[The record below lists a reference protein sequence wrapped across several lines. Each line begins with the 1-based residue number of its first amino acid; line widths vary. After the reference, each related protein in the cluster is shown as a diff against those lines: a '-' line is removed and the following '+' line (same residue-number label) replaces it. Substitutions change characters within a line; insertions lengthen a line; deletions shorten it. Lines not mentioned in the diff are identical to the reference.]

1 MDDLM
6 GNADRMIGQVN
17 MILVAESFL
26 IKVFPLALG
35 LAFILYGISNLFRQ
49 YKTYKKI
56 GIISVTV
63 GVLIIAIRVFIS
75 MFTTWLN

>member
-1 MDDLM
+1 MDYIFFAK
-6 GNADRMIGQVN
+6 N
-17 MILVAESFL
+17 FL
-26 IKVFPLALG
+26 INVFPFFLG
-35 LAFILYGISNLFRQ
+35 LSFIFYGIFNLFRQ

-75 MFTTWLN
+75 MFTTWLT